1 MALNLHAT
9 PTGAGLLARKLS
21 QFMQRMCACTALVA
35 ACTFALRSAKPIRK
49 IERIIIWT

>member
-1 MALNLHAT
+1 MALDLHAT
-9 PTGAGLLARKLS
+9 RTGAGVRARKLS

-35 ACTFALRSAKPIRK
+35 ACTFAPRSAKPILK